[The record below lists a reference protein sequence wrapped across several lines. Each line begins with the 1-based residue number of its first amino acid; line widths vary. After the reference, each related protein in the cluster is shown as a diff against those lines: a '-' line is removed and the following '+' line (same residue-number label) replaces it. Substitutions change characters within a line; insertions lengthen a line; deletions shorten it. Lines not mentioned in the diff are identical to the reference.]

1 MPAFVSRLDVHS
13 DAYQKNRSEQLENI
27 ELLHQLQ
34 ARAKAASEK
43 RRPRFEERGQLT
55 PRDRLARL
63 LDVGMPFVE
72 FFNLA
77 SYCVDDPNRETSL
90 PGASILAGIGYV
102 SGVRSMI
109 CVDDS
114 GINAGAATER
124 GFDKLT
130 ACIQIAIANKLPFI
144 HLVESA
150 GANLMAYKIEGWAY
164 AGRVFYSLAKASA
177 AGVPTFTILHGP
189 STAGGAYMP
198 GMSDYNVGVKNNGMA
213 ALGGA
218 ALVQAATGEIA
229 DEREL
234 GGTEM
239 HASVS
244 GLMEHLA
251 EDDADGIHKMREL
264 VGRLG
269 WNSHCPRNQR
279 VTFKIPCMMRK
290 KF

>member
-1 MPAFVSRLDVHS
+1 MYKR
-13 DAYQKNRSEQLENI
+13 QEQLENI

-164 AGRVFYSLAKASA
+164 AGRV
-177 AGVPTFTILHGP
+177 
-189 STAGGAYMP
+189 
-198 GMSDYNVGVKNNGMA
+198 
-213 ALGGA
+213 
-218 ALVQAATGEIA
+218 
-229 DEREL
+229 
-234 GGTEM
+234 
-239 HASVS
+239 SVS
-244 GLMEHLA
+244 YTHLTLPTSVI
-251 EDDADGIHKMREL
+251 G
-264 VGRLG
+264 
-269 WNSHCPRNQR
+269 
-279 VTFKIPCMMRK
+279 
-290 KF
+290 